1 MAPERMLYWCM
12 ASAPVM
18 CCQGKEIVGDVVM
31 GFYDVAA
38 LGSLLCTLLFWTAL
52 VNSGRLVS
60 TPHPAGWPPIIKW
73 LWRIPWMLWLLAAI
87 SFVVLRL
94 RYPVGGDITISPNV
108 PLMESVLQ
116 VLALGGI
123 VGGYIIF
130 LAWRPALL
138 IHAVRSRGH
147 ERNAAARWQQLWQPH
162 GHVVWDIVLLIM
174 VLVWAASGVFLI
186 YLLVMIIN
194 LFYSF

>member
-1 MAPERMLYWCM
+1 MSSWA
-12 ASAPVM
+12 
-18 CCQGKEIVGDVVM
+18 
-31 GFYDVAA
+31 FYDLAA

-52 VNSGRLVS
+52 INSGRLVS
-60 TPHPAGWPPIIKW
+60 TPHPAGWPPIIAW
-73 LWRIPWMLWLLAAI
+73 MGRIPWMLWLLAAI
-87 SFVVLRL
+87 SFVVLRR

-108 PLMESVLQ
+108 PLMEHILQ
-116 VLALGGI
+116 VLATVGILGGWII
-123 VGGYIIF
+123 V
-130 LAWRPALL
+130 LAWQPALSL
-138 IHAVRSRGH
+138 HAARSRDR
-147 ERNAAARWQQLWQPH
+147 ERNIAAIWQHFWQPH

>member
-1 MAPERMLYWCM
+1 MAPQRMLYWFM

-18 CCQGKEIVGDVVM
+18 CCHGKEIAGDVVM
-31 GFYDVAA
+31 GFYDLAA
-38 LGSLLCTLLFWTAL
+38 LGSLLWILLFWTAL

-60 TPHPAGWPPIIKW
+60 APHPAGWPPIITW
-73 LWRIPWMLWLLAAI
+73 MGRIAWMLWLLAAI

-108 PLMESVLQ
+108 PLMEHVLQ

-123 VGGYIIF
+123 IGGYIIF
-130 LAWRPALL
+130 WVWMFALQ
-138 IHAVRSRGH
+138 IHGAAVRSRDLD
-147 ERNAAARWQQLWQPH
+147 AAMWQQLAQRR
-162 GHVVWDIVLLIM
+162 GHVAWGIVLLIM
-174 VLVWAASGVFLI
+174 VLVLAAALVFLI
-186 YLLVMIIN
+186 ILLVMIIN